1 MKKTFLMT
9 LSTLTLATLFS
20 ACGQMTPSL
29 NTDKEAECATVQKN
43 LLKVEKF
50 TATVEK
56 TSAFHLEEAAV
67 AMSVPKI
74 TVSNNKRQM
83 LRDAAKRKKELEAEQ
98 RELGCEVVTN

>member
-1 MKKTFLMT
+1 MQKTLLMT
-9 LSTLTLATLFS
+9 LSTLTLVTLFTGC
-20 ACGQMTPSL
+20 AQVTPSL
-29 NTDKEAECATVQKN
+29 NIDNEEECLTVQKN

-50 TATVEK
+50 TTTVEK

-98 RELGCEVVTN
+98 RELGCEITTN